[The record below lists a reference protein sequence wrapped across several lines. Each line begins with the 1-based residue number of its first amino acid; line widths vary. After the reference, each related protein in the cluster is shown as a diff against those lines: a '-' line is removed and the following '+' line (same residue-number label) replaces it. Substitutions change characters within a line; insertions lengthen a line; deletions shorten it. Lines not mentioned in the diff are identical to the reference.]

1 MSAFACCLWNIG
13 TRQPAHALVTLDM
26 ATTKIAMPE
35 EEFCDGRC
43 RNNTD
48 GDLAGSHFS
57 SLPPS
62 ILPSPVYE
70 HKQPFD
76 IEMLPVKAPAPPA
89 GSPGPPGGWL
99 SHKMSRSQEIC
110 FNVTVCMVQLIP
122 QACLTTCFP
131 IIEILT
137 SDFGITD
144 PAILPWV
151 VAAYALSFGTT
162 ILLAGRLGDIFGH
175 KNLVTLGFAWLAF
188 FSVVGGLSIYANY
201 ELFLVARAMQGLGS
215 AMMNPNALALL
226 GRSYPPNSKGK
237 IIAFSA
243 FGLCAPLGAY
253 AGMICSA
260 VIAQFG
266 QWSWCFYALAIVSAI
281 LGIVSSVTLPS
292 PPKTPNQLQP
302 FRRRLLQMDWLGGA
316 TGVSALITIQV
327 ALISAPVH
335 GWNTQWVYMLL
346 LIGLILLSY
355 FITIQL
361 RVSANPLV
369 PFHLLNKNTA
379 FVLSAVAC
387 GWGTFGVW
395 TFYLWRF
402 LLAVWHDTPLEAAL
416 HVLPIVPVALI
427 AAVITGFLMRRVHP
441 SWILLGALVAFT
453 LGPGFLAAN
462 TTTSTY
468 WSFTFLSLLVTPF
481 GMDMSFPA
489 ATFIMSNS
497 LPMDKQGVA
506 GSLVTTVVN
515 YSISL
520 GLGLASTV
528 EVRVNDG
535 GRNIM
540 AGIHGAWLFGVGLG
554 GLGILVCAVFVIKTI
569 VSPPPPPV
577 SPAGMRT
584 GPPPATTEG
593 VKGAHTVHD
602 RSASSA
608 STLAE
613 REDDAVLLMNNSST
627 THILA
632 STNAPQVPPIPT
644 QFRIF

>member
-1 MSAFACCLWNIG
+1 
-13 TRQPAHALVTLDM
+13 M
-26 ATTKIAMPE
+26 AAMRIPMPDNE
-35 EEFCDGRC
+35 YG
-43 RNNTD
+43 NYKNTVPLG
-48 GDLAGSHFS
+48 GDLADFHFN

-62 ILPSPVYE
+62 VLPSPIQEGKPSY
-70 HKQPFD
+70 D
-76 IEMLPVKAPAPPA
+76 IEMNQIQKPAPPA
-89 GSPGPPGGWL
+89 GPPGPPGGWL
-99 SHKMSRSQEIC
+99 SHKMSRSQEFC
-110 FNVTVCMVQLIP
+110 FNATVCMVQLIP

-137 SDFGITD
+137 TDLRITD
-144 PAILPWV
+144 PATLPWV

-175 KNLVTLGFAWLAF
+175 KNLVILGFAWLAF
-188 FSVVGGLSIYANY
+188 FSVVGGLSRYANY
-201 ELFLVARAMQGLGS
+201 EVFFVARAMQGLGS

-253 AGMICSA
+253 TGMIFSA

-266 QWSWCFYALAIVSAI
+266 QWAWCFYALAITSTV
-281 LGIVSSVTLPS
+281 LGIISTFTLPS

-302 FRRRLLQMDWLGGA
+302 FRRRILQMDWLGGV

-327 ALISAPVH
+327 ALISAPSH

-346 LIGLILLSY
+346 LIGFILLSY
-355 FITIQL
+355 FITVQL

-369 PFHLLNKNTA
+369 PFRLLNSNTA

-402 LLAVWHDTPLEAAL
+402 LLAVRRDTPLGAAL
-416 HVLPIVPVALI
+416 QVLPIVPVALI
-427 AAVITGFLMRRVHP
+427 AAVITGFLMRRVHA

-481 GMDMSFPA
+481 GMDMSFPS

-506 GSLVTTVVN
+506 GSLVATVVN

-528 EVRVNDG
+528 EVRFNEG
-535 GRNIM
+535 GQNIM
-540 AGIHGAWLFGVGLG
+540 AGIHAAWLFGVGLG
-554 GLGILVCAVFVIKTI
+554 GLGILVCAAFVIKTI
-569 VSPPPPPV
+569 LSPPLPPV
-577 SPAGMRT
+577 SLPGALP
-584 GPPPATTEG
+584 GPPSTIAQGTIGSYPAH
-593 VKGAHTVHD
+593 A
-602 RSASSA
+602 RFASTA

-613 REDDAVLLMNNSST
+613 RSDDAISLVHNSST

-632 STNAPQVPPIPT
+632 GKDAPQVPPIPT
-644 QFRIF
+644 QFRAI